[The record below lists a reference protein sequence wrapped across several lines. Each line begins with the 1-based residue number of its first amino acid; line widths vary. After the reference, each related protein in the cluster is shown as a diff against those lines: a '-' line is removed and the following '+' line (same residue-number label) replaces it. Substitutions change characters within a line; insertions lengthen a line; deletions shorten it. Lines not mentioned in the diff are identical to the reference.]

1 MIICLGP
8 GDVPYLDGF
17 VIGAAGED
25 VRILGIE
32 SHAMHPIAAHKQQ
45 VRTKTFIAAQKH

>member
-32 SHAMHPIAAHKQQ
+32 DNAFHRMAAHKQ
-45 VRTKTFIAAQKH
+45 VRTKTFIATQKH